1 MTLKFFFIQVKG
13 KVSGPLSGS
22 ELTSLAHLGKLSP
35 TDLVRQEGSDRWVQ
49 ANRIRNL
56 AFGSPQVKVEEEI
69 EEILGLE
76 PVPPKKTHQ
85 KVEEEIE
92 EVLGLA
98 RPNKPRQELE
108 EEIEEIL
115 EVEPLR
121 QTTSHRANNQPDQQH
136 FLINDDL
143 PPPPNYGFVE
153 FVAGAYT
160 FLGVLTLIG
169 SVIAVFVVGALESN
183 GRDGGQKAGTI
194 FGIMIFG
201 AITSITCFA
210 MSQLF
215 AMATNGSKN
224 LHYIMHSNLVAMRV
238 MVRQFSK
245 KE

>member
-1 MTLKFFFIQVKG
+1 MALKFYIQVKG

-22 ELTSLAHLGKLSP
+22 ELMSLAQLGKLLP
-35 TDLVRQEGSDRWVQ
+35 TDMVRQDGSDKWVQ

-76 PVPPKKTHQ
+76 PAPPKKTPHE
-85 KVEEEIE
+85 VEEEIE
-92 EVLGLA
+92 EVLGLEHA
-98 RPNKPRQELE
+98 RLNKPHQELE
-108 EEIEEIL
+108 EEILEI
-115 EVEPLR
+115 EPVR
-121 QTTSHRANNQPDQQH
+121 QTTAPRANNQPAQQH

-153 FVAGAYT
+153 FVAGVYT

-210 MSQLF
+210 MAQLF
-215 AMATNGSKN
+215 AMAINGSKN

-245 KE
+245 KD

>member
-1 MTLKFFFIQVKG
+1 MALKFYIQVKG

-22 ELTSLAHLGKLSP
+22 ELMSLAQLGKLLP
-35 TDLVRQEGSDRWVQ
+35 TDMVRQDGSDKWVQ

-56 AFGSPQVKVEEEI
+56 EFGTPQEES
-69 EEILGLE
+69 
-76 PVPPKKTHQ
+76 
-85 KVEEEIE
+85 EEEIE
-92 EVLGLA
+92 EVL
-98 RPNKPRQELE
+98 
-108 EEIEEIL
+108 
-115 EVEPLR
+115 EVEPAR
-121 QTTSHRANNQPDQQH
+121 YFPNPAPVVNKPSTQQH

-153 FVAGAYT
+153 FVAGVYT

-169 SVIAVFVVGALESN
+169 SVIAVFAIGAMESN

-194 FGIMIFG
+194 FGIIIFG

-210 MSQLF
+210 MAQLF
-215 AMATNGSKN
+215 AMAINGSRN

-245 KE
+245 KD

>member
-1 MTLKFFFIQVKG
+1 MALKFYIQIKG

-22 ELTSLAHLGKLSP
+22 DLMSLAQSGKLLP
-35 TDLVRQEGSDRWVQ
+35 TDMVRQDGSDKWVQ

-76 PVPPKKTHQ
+76 PAPPKKTSHE
-85 KVEEEIE
+85 VEEEIE
-92 EVLGLA
+92 EVLGLEHA
-98 RPNKPRQELE
+98 RLNKLYQELE
-108 EEIEEIL
+108 EDILEIEPI
-115 EVEPLR
+115 R
-121 QTTSHRANNQPDQQH
+121 QTTAPRANNQPAQQH

-153 FVAGAYT
+153 FVARVYT
-160 FLGVLTLIG
+160 LLGVLTLIG
-169 SVIAVFVVGALESN
+169 SVIAVFVVGAIESN
-183 GRDGGQKAGTI
+183 GRDGGQKAGAI

-210 MSQLF
+210 MAQLF
-215 AMATNGSKN
+215 AMAINGSRN
-224 LHYIMHSNLVAMRV
+224 LHYIMHSNMVAMRV
-238 MVRQFSK
+238 MVQQFSK

>member
-1 MTLKFFFIQVKG
+1 MALKFYIQVKG

-22 ELTSLAHLGKLSP
+22 ELMSLAQLGKLLP
-35 TDLVRQEGSDRWVQ
+35 TDMVRQDGSDKWVQ

-76 PVPPKKTHQ
+76 PAPPKKTSHE
-85 KVEEEIE
+85 VEEEIE
-92 EVLGLA
+92 EVLGLEHA
-98 RPNKPRQELE
+98 RLNKLYQELE
-108 EEIEEIL
+108 EDILEIEPI
-115 EVEPLR
+115 R
-121 QTTSHRANNQPDQQH
+121 QTTAPRANNQPAQQH

-153 FVAGAYT
+153 FVARVYT
-160 FLGVLTLIG
+160 LLGVLTLIG

>member
-1 MTLKFFFIQVKG
+1 MALKFYIQIKG

-22 ELTSLAHLGKLSP
+22 DLMSLAQSGKLLP
-35 TDLVRQEGSDRWVQ
+35 TDMVRQDGSDKWVQ

-56 AFGSPQVKVEEEI
+56 AFGSPQVKVEVEI

-76 PVPPKKTHQ
+76 PAPPKETSHE
-85 KVEEEIE
+85 VEEEIE
-92 EVLGLA
+92 EVLWLEHA
-98 RPNKPRQELE
+98 RLNKLYQELE
-108 EEIEEIL
+108 EDILEIEPI
-115 EVEPLR
+115 R
-121 QTTSHRANNQPDQQH
+121 QTTAPRANNQPAQQH

-153 FVAGAYT
+153 FVARVYT
-160 FLGVLTLIG
+160 LLGVLTLIG
-169 SVIAVFVVGALESN
+169 SVIAVFVVGAIESN
-183 GRDGGQKAGTI
+183 GRDGGQKAGAI

-210 MSQLF
+210 MAQLF
-215 AMATNGSKN
+215 AMAINGSKN

-245 KE
+245 KD

>member
-1 MTLKFFFIQVKG
+1 MALKFYIQVKG

-22 ELTSLAHLGKLSP
+22 DLMSLAQSGKLLP
-35 TDLVRQEGSDRWVQ
+35 TDMVRQDGSDKWVQ

-56 AFGSPQVKVEEEI
+56 AFGSPQLKVEEEI

-76 PVPPKKTHQ
+76 PAPPKKTSHE
-85 KVEEEIE
+85 VEEEIE
-92 EVLGLA
+92 EVLGLEHA
-98 RPNKPRQELE
+98 RLNKLYQELE
-108 EEIEEIL
+108 EDILEIEPI
-115 EVEPLR
+115 R
-121 QTTSHRANNQPDQQH
+121 QTTAPRANNQPAQQH

-153 FVAGAYT
+153 FVARVYT
-160 FLGVLTLIG
+160 LLGVLTLIG
-169 SVIAVFVVGALESN
+169 SVIAVFVVGAIESN

>member
-1 MTLKFFFIQVKG
+1 MALKFYIQVKG

-22 ELTSLAHLGKLSP
+22 DLMSLAQSGKLLP
-35 TDLVRQEGSDRWVQ
+35 TDMVRQDGSDKWVQ

-76 PVPPKKTHQ
+76 PAPPKKTSHE
-85 KVEEEIE
+85 VEEEIE
-92 EVLGLA
+92 EVLGLEHA
-98 RPNKPRQELE
+98 RLNKLYQELE
-108 EEIEEIL
+108 EDILEIEPI
-115 EVEPLR
+115 R
-121 QTTSHRANNQPDQQH
+121 QTTAPRANNQPAQQH

-153 FVAGAYT
+153 FVARVYT
-160 FLGVLTLIG
+160 LLGVLTLIG
-169 SVIAVFVVGALESN
+169 SVIAVFVVGAIESN

>member
-1 MTLKFFFIQVKG
+1 MALKFYIQVKG
-13 KVSGPLSGS
+13 KVSSPLSGS
-22 ELTSLAHLGKLSP
+22 DLMSLAQSGKLLP
-35 TDLVRQEGSDRWVQ
+35 TDMVRQDGSDKWVQ

-76 PVPPKKTHQ
+76 PAPPKKTSHE
-85 KVEEEIE
+85 VEEEIE
-92 EVLGLA
+92 EVLGLEHA
-98 RPNKPRQELE
+98 RLNKPHQELE
-108 EEIEEIL
+108 EDILEIEPI
-115 EVEPLR
+115 R
-121 QTTSHRANNQPDQQH
+121 QTTAPRANNQPAQQH

-153 FVAGAYT
+153 FVARVYT
-160 FLGVLTLIG
+160 LLGVLTLIG
-169 SVIAVFVVGALESN
+169 SVIAVFVVGAIESN

>member
-1 MTLKFFFIQVKG
+1 MALKFYIQVKG

-22 ELTSLAHLGKLSP
+22 ELMSLAQLGKLLP
-35 TDLVRQEGSDRWVQ
+35 TDMVRQDGSDKWVQ

-56 AFGSPQVKVEEEI
+56 EFGTPQEES
-69 EEILGLE
+69 
-76 PVPPKKTHQ
+76 
-85 KVEEEIE
+85 EEEIE
-92 EVLGLA
+92 EVL
-98 RPNKPRQELE
+98 
-108 EEIEEIL
+108 
-115 EVEPLR
+115 EVEPAR
-121 QTTSHRANNQPDQQH
+121 YFPNPAPVVNKPSTQQH

-153 FVAGAYT
+153 FVAGVYT

-169 SVIAVFVVGALESN
+169 SVIAVFAIGALESN

-194 FGIMIFG
+194 FGIIIFG

-210 MSQLF
+210 MAQLF
-215 AMATNGSKN
+215 AMAINGSRN

-245 KE
+245 KD

>member
-1 MTLKFFFIQVKG
+1 MALKFYIQVKG

-22 ELTSLAHLGKLSP
+22 ELMSLAQLGKLLP
-35 TDLVRQEGSDRWVQ
+35 TDMVRQDGSDKWVQ

-56 AFGSPQVKVEEEI
+56 EFGTPQD
-69 EEILGLE
+69 E
-76 PVPPKKTHQ
+76 P
-85 KVEEEIE
+85 
-92 EVLGLA
+92 G
-98 RPNKPRQELE
+98 E

-115 EVEPLR
+115 EVEPVR
-121 QTTSHRANNQPDQQH
+121 PNPAPVVNKPPAQQH

-153 FVAGAYT
+153 FVAGVYT

-169 SVIAVFVVGALESN
+169 SVIAVFAIGAMESN

-194 FGIMIFG
+194 FGIIIFG

-210 MSQLF
+210 MAQLF
-215 AMATNGSKN
+215 AMAINGSKN

-245 KE
+245 KD

>member
-1 MTLKFFFIQVKG
+1 MALKFYIQVKG

-22 ELTSLAHLGKLSP
+22 DLMSLAQSGKLLP
-35 TDLVRQEGSDRWVQ
+35 TDMVRQDGSDKWVQ

-76 PVPPKKTHQ
+76 PAPPKKTSHE
-85 KVEEEIE
+85 VEEEIE
-92 EVLGLA
+92 EVLGLEHA
-98 RPNKPRQELE
+98 RLNKLYQELE
-108 EEIEEIL
+108 EDILEIEPI
-115 EVEPLR
+115 R
-121 QTTSHRANNQPDQQH
+121 QTTAPRANNQPAQQH

-153 FVAGAYT
+153 FVARVYT
-160 FLGVLTLIG
+160 LLGVLTLIG
-169 SVIAVFVVGALESN
+169 SVIAVFVVGAIESN
-183 GRDGGQKAGTI
+183 GRDGGQKAGAI

-210 MSQLF
+210 MAQLF
-215 AMATNGSKN
+215 AMAINGSKN

>member
-1 MTLKFFFIQVKG
+1 MALKFYIQVKG

-22 ELTSLAHLGKLSP
+22 ELMSLAQLGKLLP
-35 TDLVRQEGSDRWVQ
+35 TDMVRQDGSDKWVQ

-56 AFGSPQVKVEEEI
+56 DFGASQE
-69 EEILGLE
+69 E
-76 PVPPKKTHQ
+76 PV
-85 KVEEEIE
+85 
-92 EVLGLA
+92 
-98 RPNKPRQELE
+98 

-121 QTTSHRANNQPDQQH
+121 PNPAPRANNQPAQQH

-153 FVAGAYT
+153 FVAGVYT

-169 SVIAVFVVGALESN
+169 SVIAVFSIGAIESN
-183 GRDGGQKAGTI
+183 GRDGGQKAGVI
-194 FGIMIFG
+194 FGIIIFG
-201 AITSITCFA
+201 AITAITCFA
-210 MSQLF
+210 MAQLF
-215 AMATNGSKN
+215 AMAINGSKN

-245 KE
+245 KD